1 MLKFYTIP
9 ILNYDPFEQEMNSFI
24 SSHRVLKIE
33 KRFSETAEGVF
44 WCICIEYLKG
54 GNANSE
60 SRNKANKTN
69 YKEVLTEDQFK
80 KFTELREIRKEIAKE
95 ETLPAYAVFTD
106 EELAGISKLEEISL
120 KKIKSVEGI
129 GEKKVERYGQKF
141 LDLLTGGGVER
152 VEENG
157 KPD

>member
-1 MLKFYTIP
+1 M
-9 ILNYDPFEQEMNSFI
+9 
-24 SSHRVLKIE
+24 
-33 KRFSETAEGVF
+33 
-44 WCICIEYLKG
+44 
-54 GNANSE
+54 
-60 SRNKANKTN
+60 
-69 YKEVLTEDQFK
+69 
-80 KFTELREIRKEIAKE
+80 REIRKEIAKE